1 MITKVQSN
9 YNQNYAGIKNQAGKT
24 NSQPQFTGS
33 YKKPIMEGL
42 HHAKL
47 LEKMKNLEWL
57 KGEIGGILITALGTG
72 LVAPIFIG
80 FNPFVKAPK
89 NATKE
94 QKEEN
99 KNTKLYTAMR
109 QPISA
114 ALAIVFQ
121 ASVQKYIDK
130 GLDAVY
136 NNPKFASK
144 SRLTIDQ
151 QDLNT
156 KTFIEDTIKKEMK
169 NENISK
175 PSLLKSLFSSEAK
188 EQRKAY
194 KETLASRVKARQA
207 EQVNRLADILEETG
221 KIKIGER
228 HLDFKTT
235 AELVNEQINS
245 YIKDAEKLTK
255 SPERIVF
262 HVERAKDL
270 IENESHIRE
279 IFKDIPTMEEI
290 KKVKDNEPELKALYQ
305 KTEETVKRL
314 LAKEEN
320 LKVKTILQE
329 ILNKPED
336 LRASRIDRTLKRID
350 TIKEM
355 CDTTSKEFPVN
366 YRDALIKR
374 NNVLSKRIVELTAAK
389 ISNPQA
395 ADETVIQKT
404 IKKVIDTCNFANT
417 DNVTQ
422 AVLRDTDTF
431 DNNFKKLTKKVYK
444 DITEGYKKLVS
455 NQYKSW
461 NQFTKIGVGVLVT
474 LPITCTALNW
484 VYPRFMEIFFPKLA
498 GVKKANA
505 PENKEVGG
513 NK

>member
-9 YNQNYAGIKNQAGKT
+9 YNQNYAGIKKQAGKT
-24 NSQPQFTGS
+24 KSQPQFTGS
-33 YKKPIMEGL
+33 YKTQIMEGL
-42 HHAKL
+42 HHAKIL
-47 LEKMKNLEWL
+47 KQMKSFEWL

-136 NNPKFASK
+136 NNPKLASK
-144 SRLTIDQ
+144 ARLTIDQ

-169 NENISK
+169 QEKISK
-175 PSLLKSLFSSEAK
+175 PSLLKSLFSSEAR
-188 EQRKAY
+188 EQRKIY

-245 YIKDAEKLTK
+245 YIKDAERLTK

-262 HVERAKDL
+262 HVDRAKDL
-270 IENESHIRE
+270 IQNEAHLRE
-279 IFKDIPTMEEI
+279 IFKDVPTMNEI
-290 KKVKDNEPELKALYQ
+290 KKVKDNPNELKALYQ
-305 KTEETVKRL
+305 KTEEIVRSL
-314 LAKEEN
+314 LAKEQ
-320 LKVKTILQE
+320 KKKKKTILQE
-329 ILNKPED
+329 ILDKPED
-336 LRASRIDRTLKRID
+336 LRASRIDRTLRRID

-355 CDTTSKEFPVN
+355 CDTASSEFPTN
-366 YRDALIKR
+366 YRDALIRR

-389 ISNPQA
+389 INNPQA

-404 IKKVIDTCNFANT
+404 IKKVVDTCNFADT

-422 AVLRDTDTF
+422 SVLRDTDTF
-431 DNNFKKLTKKVYK
+431 GNNFRQLTKKIHK

-455 NQYKSW
+455 NHYKSW

-484 VYPRFMEIFFPKLA
+484 VYPRFMEIFFPKLS
-498 GVKKANA
+498 GVKKDNA
-505 PENKEVGG
+505 PQNKEVGG